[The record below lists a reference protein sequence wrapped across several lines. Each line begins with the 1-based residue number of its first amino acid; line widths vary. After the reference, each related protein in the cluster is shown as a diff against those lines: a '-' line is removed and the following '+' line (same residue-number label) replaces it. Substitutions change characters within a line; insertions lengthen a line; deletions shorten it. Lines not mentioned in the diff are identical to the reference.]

1 MLKIQRPPLAAVAL
15 ALALAPSA
23 LLAHPPDAP
32 SLATI
37 ALFNPAALE
46 TPESI
51 AITRN
56 GDRYISFA
64 FTGEIRK
71 IAADG
76 SQSTLAVIPIGPPL
90 TVCGPFFNGL
100 TGITLDPRT
109 EGSLYASAAA
119 CDPAFRGVWRV
130 PLDGGAPEVVATLP
144 LAAIPN
150 GIAFRHDQLYVA
162 DSNLSAIWRVP
173 AAGGAAEIWLEDPSF
188 AGVITPELPLPG
200 INGLQIFRNEVYVAN
215 SGQGTVLA
223 IPFGPGDTPGEI
235 RVHAVMP
242 PGTGGDDFAFD
253 VHGNIYMTTDPSNLL
268 VKIAPD
274 GSTEILLTFL
284 DGLDGPTAAAFG
296 RTGDDRFNLYITNA
310 AFPFFT
316 TTFRPSLM
324 RLHLDVPGAPPS
336 W

>member
-1 MLKIQRPPLAAVAL
+1 MLKIQRPLLAAFVL
-15 ALALAPSA
+15 ALALAPA
-23 LLAHPPDAP
+23 TLLAHAPDAP
-32 SLATI
+32 SLATV

-51 AITRN
+51 VITRN
-56 GDRYISFA
+56 GDRYISLA

-71 IAADG
+71 ITADG

-109 EGSLYASAAA
+109 ERSLYASAAA

-144 LAAIPN
+144 LEAIPN
-150 GIAFRHDQLYVA
+150 GIAFRHDRLYVA
-162 DSNLSAIWRVP
+162 DSNLGVIWRVP
-173 AAGGAAEIWLEDPSF
+173 AEGGTAEVWLEDPSL

-200 INGLQIFRNEVYVAN
+200 ANGLQIFRNEVYVAN

-223 IPFGPGDTPGEI
+223 ISFGPGDTAGEI

-253 VHGNIYMTTDPSNLL
+253 VHGNIYMTTDPANVL

-274 GSTEILLTFL
+274 GSTEILLTAA

-296 RTGDDRFNLYITNA
+296 RTGADRFNLYITNA

-324 RLHLDVPGAPPS
+324 RLHLDVPGAPPN